1 MYHDYYDMES
11 PLSSLIEQIRA
22 LSSNAE
28 LPLPERLS
36 LGRYLELWSDKIKLE
51 FQAIRRQLH
60 TLFAVPPIL
69 IALGPLTPELWED
82 ILDEP
87 AYDTYGKPIQLK
99 QEFLERRISED
110 LETVETQRDYISR
123 YLHETTL
130 MDNRRRNSFEA
141 QTLDTLTTIVT
152 VLQESTKSTDEAQ
165 KALSDQIESLK
176 EYINSS
182 TKDLNDTITSAVER
196 VGRGEATLTSD
207 ASTQTKTISTK
218 DAKVQATRKKVVE
231 AMPTSDASTQT
242 KAISTKDAKV
252 QAAKRKMVEQG
263 TQTGPRVRASRK
275 TQTELTKTDEMSQTE
290 VRTMDSSSQTRVD
303 DNKRGPTPPYPVQEG
318 VKRRKEADEEPM
330 DCTDEQDQNPDDEI
344 LETEDEVEDE
354 EIPPDD
360 IFEWDYEVEEIEEH
374 ADPNSPDAPDSPA
387 TPPPAAVEVQR
398 EVVEDEHQRHRRQ
411 LIQELRNAIQEK
423 TDLKCILQ
431 QFEEQ
436 PSCPERRF
444 SRADIFLHRDYEINC
459 CANLRPLNCHQDC
472 PSNSLPVCWPL
483 GGRKADEELV
493 ILNGMSNELNQKNGE
508 HYPCTAILIYSGC
521 LQRCR
526 YPSGAAIPVHL
537 SSDGHMGW

>member
-1 MYHDYYDMES
+1 
-11 PLSSLIEQIRA
+11 
-22 LSSNAE
+22 
-28 LPLPERLS
+28 
-36 LGRYLELWSDKIKLE
+36 
-51 FQAIRRQLH
+51 
-60 TLFAVPPIL
+60 
-69 IALGPLTPELWED
+69 
-82 ILDEP
+82 
-87 AYDTYGKPIQLK
+87 
-99 QEFLERRISED
+99 
-110 LETVETQRDYISR
+110 
-123 YLHETTL
+123 
-130 MDNRRRNSFEA
+130 
-141 QTLDTLTTIVT
+141 
-152 VLQESTKSTDEAQ
+152 
-165 KALSDQIESLK
+165 
-176 EYINSS
+176 
-182 TKDLNDTITSAVER
+182 
-196 VGRGEATLTSD
+196 
-207 ASTQTKTISTK
+207 
-218 DAKVQATRKKVVE
+218 
-231 AMPTSDASTQT
+231 MPTSDASTQT

-360 IFEWDYEVEEIEEH
+360 ILEWDYEVEEIEEH

-444 SRADIFLHRDYEINC
+444 SRADVNPRERRWIRCVFCGAENQHYSDSCLEVSTTAERRDRLI
-459 CANLRPLNCHQDC
+459 AD
-472 PSNSLPVCWPL
+472 
-483 GGRKADEELV
+483 GRCMKCLV
-493 ILNGMSNELNQKNGE
+493 NG
-508 HYPCTAILIYSGC
+508 
-521 LQRCR
+521 CR
-526 YPSGAAIPVHL
+526 GGAACRRRESTCFYCKHRGHHPAICPMPEDTSELRRRISNLQKDLEDATEKVL
-537 SSDGHMGW
+537 RRRRRLARFLDGRRD